1 MTAEKR
7 QLKEI
12 DSLINKPEEIYLL
25 QSDQTLHTHSLSLSL
40 IPYISTLTLK
50 QVHLTL
56 LYDLI
61 YKALQTTLMDK
72 MKPRDSLLQ
81 LASLTHQTPTWLN
94 SSTLTVARESHVTL
108 PQSL

>member
-1 MTAEKR
+1 MFTFMHFNSDPFGCNIEMD
-7 QLKEI
+7 I
-12 DSLINKPEEIYLL
+12 DEE
-25 QSDQTLHTHSLSLSL
+25 
-40 IPYISTLTLK
+40 K

-81 LASLTHQTPTWLN
+81 LASLAHQTPTWLN
-94 SSTLTVARESHVTL
+94 SSTLTAARESHVTL
-108 PQSL
+108 PKSL